1 MENNVTFLQ
10 WKLIY
15 QKTNLRNL
23 FLILFGGLFVIL
35 IVMFTANSCNLE
47 RLLILNDISAY
58 EKSLDPEL
66 CEIVVEKI
74 DIFND
79 ECESNLEILDCG

>member
-10 WKLIY
+10 WKLIS

-47 RLLILNDISAY
+47 HLLILNDISAY